1 MSKSKVEKKSQEKES
16 QEKESVTLQIHR
28 YVEMTTGLSTEV
40 HQGDG
45 IKVQQKI
52 DGKAIYLRDSEI
64 DMIMSRTDEREKT
77 FIQVNFH
84 SGRKV
89 LLTDQLIG
97 FKPSPI
103 EGIKIESLPTVVAT
117 PDLVSLFEAMEE
129 CLEAAPDSVPTF
141 IELRQA
147 FMSIIEG
154 GEAVGIDF
162 TQEKLWIKHM
172 ALSKKNVSSC

>member
-1 MSKSKVEKKSQEKES
+1 MIKGKTEKKPQEIET
-16 QEKESVTLQIHR
+16 ETETVAMQIQR
-28 YVEMTTGLSTEV
+28 YVDSTSGLSVEFK
-40 HQGDG
+40 QGTG
-45 IKVQQKI
+45 ITVQQKI
-52 DGKAIYLRDSEI
+52 DGKAILFRESDI
-64 DMIMSRTDEREKT
+64 DLIMSRTDDRERT

-103 EGIKIESLPTVVAT
+103 EGIKMESLPTVVAT

-129 CLEAAPDSVPTF
+129 CLEAAPDNVPTF
-141 IELRQA
+141 IELRHA
-147 FMSIIEG
+147 FMSIVEG

-162 TQEKLWIKHM
+162 SKEKLWIKQM
-172 ALSKKNVSSC
+172 VLNKKTAANC